1 MLENYYN
8 SNKKDD
14 NLPKTKNL
22 NNRFKLLHANVNQ
35 SLNAMKLK
43 NFLDMDTNKRIKLF
57 EEFFKQVKT

>member
-14 NLPKTKNL
+14 IPKTKNL
-22 NNRFKLLHANVNQ
+22 NNRFKALHANVNQ
-35 SLNAMKLK
+35 SLYAMKLK

-57 EEFFKQVKT
+57 EEFFKQVKS

>member
-14 NLPKTKNL
+14 IPKNKNL

-35 SLNAMKLK
+35 SLYAMKLK

-57 EEFFKQVKT
+57 EEFFKQVKI